1 MQHYNM
7 NQDVQIIT
15 LSQALNKIGLIYAFE
30 LLGLLLIAF
39 LCLNTLVYLGVAGF
53 TYFQVLA
60 GILFSRIIYSVFTRS
75 IYLSYVSNLINIL
88 CLLFI
93 LFIL

>member
-1 MQHYNM
+1 MD
-7 NQDVQIIT
+7 QDVRIIT

-30 LLGLLLIAF
+30 LIGLLLIAF
-39 LCLNTLVYLGVAGF
+39 LCMSTMLYLGLASF

-60 GILFSRIIYSVFTRS
+60 GVLFSRIIYSVFTKS
-75 IYLSYVSNLINIL
+75 IYLSYISNLINIL